1 MRENSSS
8 YGREREGRL
17 ERGERRERGGQE
29 GGIEKTVGI
38 QEDEV
43 GGESLR
49 PAWAT

>member
-1 MRENSSS
+1 M
-8 YGREREGRL
+8 
-17 ERGERRERGGQE
+17 RGERERRSGG
-29 GGIEKTVGI
+29 GGGEKTVGI